1 MKFPLFNRVALAVD
15 IPGKGIRRGDVATVV
30 EHHPAP
36 ATGMGPGYSVEVFNA
51 LGKTI
56 TVLTVPESHLE
67 ALRDDE
73 VLSVREWRPT
83 AA

>member
-1 MKFPLFNRVALAVD
+1 MKFPLYGRVALAADV
-15 IPGKGIRRGDVATVV
+15 PNEGIRRGDIATVV
-30 EHHPAP
+30 EHHAAP
-36 ATGMGPGYSVEVFNA
+36 TPRIEPGYSVEVFNA

-56 TVLTVPESHLE
+56 AVLTVPESHLD

-73 VLSVREWRPT
+73 VLSVRAWRTT

>member
-1 MKFPLFNRVALAVD
+1 MKFPLFSRVALAADVPD
-15 IPGKGIRRGDVATVV
+15 EGIRRGDIATVV
-30 EHHPAP
+30 DHHAAP
-36 ATGMGPGYSVEVFNA
+36 VPGLESGYTVEVFNA

-56 TVLTVPESHLE
+56 AVLTVPESDLE

-73 VLSVREWRPT
+73 VLSVRAWRTT

>member
-1 MKFPLFNRVALAVD
+1 MKFPLFSRVAFATDV
-15 IPGKGIRRGDVATVV
+15 PGDGIRRGDIATIV
-30 EHHPAP
+30 EYHAAP
-36 ATGMGPGYSVEVFNA
+36 TSGGEPGYSVEVFNA

-56 TVLTVPESHLE
+56 AVLTVSESHLE

-73 VLSVREWRPT
+73 VLRVRAWRTT

>member
-1 MKFPLFNRVALAVD
+1 MKFPLFSRVALAADV
-15 IPGKGIRRGDVATVV
+15 PGEGIRRGDIATVV
-30 EHHPAP
+30 DHHPAP
-36 ATGMGPGYSVEVFNA
+36 TPGGEPGYSVEVFNA

-56 TVLTVPESHLE
+56 AVLTVPESHLE

-73 VLSVREWRPT
+73 VLSVRARRTT